1 MGILVEESCVKGY
14 PVVGGGGGGGGL
26 GVWPIAAKPCD
37 VCKSASALLFC
48 KPDSAF
54 LCVACDTRIHAVNRL
69 ASRHERLWMCEVC
82 EQVPASVTCKADAA
96 ALCVSCDADIHSA
109 NPLSRKHDRVQL
121 VPFYESAESI
131 IKKSSAANAAA
142 ASGNGTNNLV
152 NFLVPGADEEEDQV
166 DDVSWFLPP
175 QKAAVA
181 AVAAM
186 NPSEGKAAGGEM
198 FFSDFDHL
206 LDFENPNQ
214 VYLNF
219 KNNQHVGGSDSV
231 VPVQIKPET
240 VSKISSF
247 DRCYD
252 IDFCKSKLPFYNFDQ
267 SNNHSVSSS
276 ALDIGLVPDGGSAS
290 DISYS
295 LGKHIKSGGGEAHG
309 VDSSSSTQAT
319 QLTGLDREA
328 RVLRYR
334 EKRKNRRFEKTIRY
348 ASRKAYAETRP
359 RIKGRFVKRAEPD
372 LELDSL
378 FNSGSIHFFEG
389 YGVVPSY

>member
-1 MGILVEESCVKGY
+1 MGVVVEENCVKGY
-14 PVVGGGGGGGGL
+14 PVVGGGL
-26 GVWPIAAKPCD
+26 GVWPMAAKPCD
-37 VCKSASALLFC
+37 LCKSASALLFC

-54 LCVACDTRIHAVNRL
+54 LCVACDTRIHAVNKL

-109 NPLSRKHDRVQL
+109 NPLSRKHERVPL
-121 VPFYESAESI
+121 VPFFESAETI

-142 ASGNGTNNLV
+142 ASGNGSSNLV
-152 NFLVPGADEEEDQV
+152 NFLVPGADEEEDHE
-166 DDVSWFLPP
+166 DDVSWFIPP
-175 QKAAVA
+175 QKAALT
-181 AVAAM
+181 AAM
-186 NPSEGKAAGGEM
+186 DPIEVKCAGVEL
-198 FFSDFDHL
+198 FYTDFDHL

-214 VYLNF
+214 LYLNF
-219 KNNQHVGGSDSV
+219 KNNQHVAGSDSV
-231 VPVQIKPET
+231 VPVQIKPEI
-240 VSKISSF
+240 VSGIGSS
-247 DRCYD
+247 DRCFD

-267 SNNHSVSSS
+267 SINHSVSSS
-276 ALDIGLVPDGGSAS
+276 SMDIALVPDGASAS

-295 LGKHIKSGGGEAHG
+295 LGKHVNSGGGEALNINN
-309 VDSSSSTQAT
+309 SSATQAT

-334 EKRKNRRFEKTIRY
+334 EKRKNRKFEKTIRY

-359 RIKGRFVKRAEPD
+359 RIKGRFVKRTDPD
-372 LELDSL
+372 QELDRMMFSG
-378 FNSGSIHFFEG
+378 GSIDFFEG